1 MTLTTANGEFQ
12 RVCSPALSFVWAKTS
27 QHWKMYWSSVETQV
41 NVKINTFRIGV
52 DADKSFATR
61 WLLDHIAL
69 LGLSI
74 SSDEIMLTKQSAA
87 VSDSVEAT
95 KPEHFTKWVGD
106 NVDHNIRT
114 LTGKGRFHGMGII
127 FIRSN

>member
-1 MTLTTANGEFQ
+1 
-12 RVCSPALSFVWAKTS
+12 
-27 QHWKMYWSSVETQV
+27 MYWSSVETQV
-41 NVKINTFRIGV
+41 NVRINTFRIGV